1 MSENRLPDYLDHIQ
15 QAATDARSFVEG
27 MAKDDFLADK
37 RTQQAV
43 IMSLIVIGE
52 AATKVMDGY
61 VEFTQAHADVP
72 WRSMR
77 NMRNRMAHGYFDI
90 NLDVVWE
97 TVQEWLPA
105 LLQQLPA
112 VRQDADDED
121 RNDNCEEGSPMTVES
136 RIFSVAEYVQPSEG
150 EPIRSVV
157 LETRDSIIVVWHVH
171 PGQEIAAHIH
181 PHGQD
186 TWTVLSG
193 MADYFQGNGIVRALR
208 EGEIAVAR
216 PGQVHGAR
224 NTGTEPFVFVSVV
237 ASANAGFVLAER

>member
-224 NTGTEPFVFVSVV
+224 NTGTEPFVLVSVV